1 MSDTKKLRFILGDQL
16 NLSHSWYKEVNN
28 QVLYLMVEMRQET
41 DYVTHHIQKIV
52 GFFAAMR
59 EFASAVKAKGHQ
71 IIYINID
78 QAEAKEDL
86 EKLIHAHIKSHEIG
100 LFEYQEPDEYRLDLQ
115 FQSIC
120 NALDIP
126 TKSYS
131 TEHFYTDRKRLKDF
145 FEGKKQLIMEPFYR
159 QMRKEHQ
166 ILMTPEGP
174 LGGKWNY
181 DQENRKKWKGQIPVP
196 TGFPVSNNLLEIY
209 ESIQSQSIQTIGSI
223 DASQFN
229 WPINKNQA
237 QQILDYFCENLLPY
251 FGDFQDAMHTQEK
264 FLFHSRL
271 SFALN
276 SKIISPKEVVDQ
288 VLKTYY

>member
-181 DQENRKKWKGQIPVP
+181 DQENRKKWKI
-196 TGFPVSNNLLEIY
+196 
-209 ESIQSQSIQTIGSI
+209 
-223 DASQFN
+223 
-229 WPINKNQA
+229 WINPE
-237 QQILDYFCENLLPY
+237 L
-251 FGDFQDAMHTQEK
+251 GT
-264 FLFHSRL
+264 S
-271 SFALN
+271 
-276 SKIISPKEVVDQ
+276 
-288 VLKTYY
+288 